1 MTGPESSRSKP
12 LKIGEIAVANRVL
25 LAPMSGVTDAPFR
38 RLAATLGAG
47 LVVSE
52 MTASDELVHGRPMSL
67 LRCETAGVG
76 PHVVQ
81 LAGCEA
87 HWMAEGARVA
97 EASGA
102 DIIDINMGC
111 PARHVTGGQSGSA
124 LMRDLDHALTLI
136 EATIAAVKVPVTLKM
151 RLGWD
156 DRSLNA
162 PELARRAEQA
172 GVQMITVHGR
182 TRCQF
187 YKGTADWAAVRAVRD
202 AVSVPLVVNGDITSF
217 EKAVQALEVS
227 GADAVMIGRGAQG
240 QPWLPGQIGRRL
252 ETGQAETTPS
262 LAEQLAHVRALYDE
276 VCSHYGLRIGLKHA
290 RKHLG
295 WALEIAAQC
304 SRAPAETLKGWRQKI
319 LTAEDPHRVH
329 RSLQD
334 AFDDFCMECCRMT
347 SVAEHRRAVPADSE
361 AILNALPNPVLL
373 VAPDGRIVD
382 ANIAAES
389 FFEISTQFLRR
400 QSLKELV
407 PFGSPLLALID
418 QVRSSGSPV
427 NEYKVDLGTPRIGGD
442 RQVDLHVAPLTE
454 RPGHIVVMLQ
464 ERTIADKMDRQLTHR
479 SAARSVIALAAM
491 LAHEIKNPLSG
502 IRGAAQLLEQAASS
516 EDRMLTRLICDEA
529 DRIVTLVDRMEVFG
543 DDRPVARGPVNIHSV
558 LDHVKRLAQSGFAR
572 NVRFIEDYD
581 PSLPPVLA
589 NQDQLI
595 QVFLN
600 LVKNAAEAVADL
612 GSDAEIQLTTA
623 FRPGVRLSVP
633 GKKSRVSLPLEFC
646 VKDNGSG
653 VPEDLLPNL
662 FDPFV
667 TTKQTGSGLGLALV
681 AKIVGDHGG
690 IIECE
695 SQPRKTTFRVLM
707 PMFNPTKQFDQSN
720 RDGVPGTLPPASQDA
735 R

>member
-76 PHVVQ
+76 AHVVQ

-97 EASGA
+97 EAAGA

-124 LMRDLDHALTLI
+124 LMRDLDHALKLI

-162 PELARRAEQA
+162 PELARRAEKA

-187 YKGTADWAAVRAVRD
+187 YKGAADWAAVRAVRD

-217 EKAVQALEVS
+217 EKAVQALDVS

-252 ETGQAETTPS
+252 ETGKAEATPALS
-262 LAEQLAHVRALYDE
+262 EQLIAHSRPLRRGLQPLRVAHRAQARAQASRLGAGDRSPVQPRARGHAE
-276 VCSHYGLRIGLKHA
+276 GL
-290 RKHLG
+290 
-295 WALEIAAQC
+295 AAKD
-304 SRAPAETLKGWRQKI
+304 SDVGGSAPRAPIVAG
-319 LTAEDPHRVH
+319 RV
-329 RSLQD
+329 RR
-334 AFDDFCMECCRMT
+334 FCMECCCMT
-347 SVAEHRRAVPADSE
+347 LAAEHRRPVPTDSE

-572 NVRFIEDYD
+572 NIRFVEEYD